1 MGSLGQNS
9 VQAGFEKGERGIEGE
24 ITKSNFLGWNWEII
38 VIEMLM
44 IDRSCLL
51 V

>member
-1 MGSLGQNS
+1 ML
-9 VQAGFEKGERGIEGE
+9 GFEKGERDIEGM
-24 ITKSNFLGWNWEII
+24 IIRSDFLGWNWEII

-44 IDRSCLL
+44 IDRSRLL